1 MIRTTI
7 FAIILGTLGAPAL
20 AQDARGNTAPAA
32 SLKDGPAQFRDA
44 YRHETTPPEQA
55 PARCLYDEDT
65 RPIACEP
72 ATKAQGAPDKPA
84 KASGAR

>member
-1 MIRTTI
+1 MKRLPY
-7 FAIILGTLGAPAL
+7 FIILAWACGFPAL
-20 AQDARGNTAPAA
+20 AENRQGDVVPLSMKDPPAI
-32 SLKDGPAQFRDA
+32 RDA

-72 ATKAQGAPDKPA
+72 ATKAQGAPDTPA
-84 KASGAR
+84 RDSGAR